1 MPPPKEKSSDIDLGL
16 AVLSAL
22 SPKGHC
28 WTLREIAEV
37 CECSC
42 QNIALIERSALKKL
56 RHPSRLRLLRD

>member
-1 MPPPKEKSSDIDLGL
+1 MPALKEKANNIDLCL
-16 AVLSAL
+16 AVLSAR

-37 CECSC
+37 CECSH
-42 QNIALIERSALKKL
+42 QAIDLIEKSALKKL